1 MKLALLGYGKMGKAI
16 EKVALNRGHEVIYKT
31 NKDIDLDLLKQADLA
46 IDFSVPD
53 AAFKNI
59 SEALKIQLPVISGT
73 TGWLNRYDEAVK
85 LCHKHESKFLYASNF
100 SVGVNL
106 FFKLNAYLSKLMVN
120 TDYNA
125 KLEETHHIHKKDA
138 PSGTAIT
145 LAEQVIEDHTKYSEW
160 SCPPEHEAFK
170 LPIEAYREGEVF
182 GDHTVT
188 FFNKID
194 QLSIRHTAFSRDGFS
209 KGAVIAAEWIYKQPT
224 GVYTMAQVLDDL
236 TQ

>member
-16 EKVALNRGHEVIYKT
+16 EKVAEHRGHEVMYKT
-31 NKDIDLDLLKQADLA
+31 NRDLDLDQLKQADLA

-59 SEALKIQLPVISGT
+59 SEALKLQLPVISGT
-73 TGWLNRYDEAVK
+73 TGWLHRYNEVVE
-85 LCHKHESKFLYASNF
+85 LCQEYNSKFLYASNF
-100 SVGVNL
+100 SLGVNL
-106 FFKLNAYLSKLMVN
+106 FFKLNACFSKLMAN
-120 TDYNA
+120 TDYDV

-145 LAEQVIEDHTKYSEW
+145 LAEKVIEHTKYSDW
-160 SCPPEHEAFK
+160 ACPPEQNESK
-170 LPIEAYREGEVF
+170 LPIEAFRKGEVF

-194 QLSIRHTAFSRDGFS
+194 QLSIRHSTFSRDGFS
-209 KGAVIAAEWIYKQPT
+209 KGAVVAAEWIYKQPT